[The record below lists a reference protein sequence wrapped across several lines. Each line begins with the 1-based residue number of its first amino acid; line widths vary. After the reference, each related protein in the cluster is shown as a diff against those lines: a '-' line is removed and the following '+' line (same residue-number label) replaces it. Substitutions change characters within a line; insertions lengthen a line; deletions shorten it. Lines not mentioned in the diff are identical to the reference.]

1 MEEAFHFHQNHFF
14 FYNLR
19 YNKKLKTGKKF
30 KILCTYNIVRLISSN
45 TNPYLIQIN
54 ICSQTFDKELKI
66 IDLLILKNESTTL

>member
-19 YNKKLKTGKKF
+19 YNKKLKTG
-30 KILCTYNIVRLISSN
+30 ILYTYNIVRLISSN